1 MQCGEEYKLQQGCVK
16 WFRLQYPQYLL
27 WSTPNEACWKN
38 KNYFEQIGLMAGV
51 ADLICVL
58 PNKVLFI
65 EMKAKKG
72 RQSLEQKQFQQ
83 RIETLGFEYHLIR
96 DFDEFQTLIKVKL
109 NEIK

>member
-83 RIETLGFEYHLIR
+83 RIETLGFEYCVVR
-96 DFDEFQTLIKVKL
+96 DFETFMNLINNNIQKQ
-109 NEIK
+109 

>member
-16 WFRLQYPQYLL
+16 WFRLQYPHYLL

-51 ADLICVL
+51 SDLICVL
-58 PNKVLFI
+58 PNKVLFF

-72 RQSLEQKQFQQ
+72 RQSLEQKQFQEH
-83 RIETLGFEYHLIR
+83 IETLGFEYHLIR
-96 DFDEFQTLIKVKL
+96 DFDSFM
-109 NEIK
+109 EIINNNIHK